1 MMKEVL
7 MSESFNSPKSFSP
20 KMVSTMRAVLDLAVN
35 RISPLHRTP
44 ATKAKMAEQILLAAS
59 DNMTDPDLLIAVA
72 IEAGRQPA
80 A

>member
-1 MMKEVL
+1 MQFWM
-7 MSESFNSPKSFSP
+7 
-20 KMVSTMRAVLDLAVN
+20 N